1 MPYRSSGT
9 RRNSVQFGVGRSI
22 WTGSPPP
29 AIPEQVLDGIPGFLA
44 WLALLLTV
52 AGAVLRPRVVVGLA
66 AVLGFYTA
74 LRFLVGTAAN
84 VIGLRRIRR
93 WERIDWEAEYKRR
106 AGPDSL
112 PRESV
117 HHVVI
122 IPNYKEPLS
131 VLCRTLDAL
140 AEQEGAAKRMTVVLA
155 MEAAEP
161 EALSKARMLQAQ
173 YRPRFAQVYFTI
185 HPKGLPGEMQCKS
198 ANEAWAARW
207 IKRRLVDESGYNI
220 DHILVT
226 TMDADTIWHPQHFAC
241 LTTLFALNPQR
252 HLRFWQGPIR
262 YHNNIWE
269 ISPSIALVH
278 AYSSAWELAYLSAPG
293 WIPLPMSSYSLSLR
307 LLDGVG
313 YWDGDVIADEWHMF
327 IKAFFQRD
335 GQVKLERVYLPFS
348 GAATGGENLW
358 DSLKHRYQ
366 QSVRHAW
373 GSKEV
378 GYTLAR
384 IIEYPEIPRWT
395 ALRLLF
401 RVAHDIILS
410 GAGWV
415 IMTVGPQL
423 VFLLYPELFV
433 AEWKTP
439 IFLLLQISLAIV
451 SILGAV
457 VMIMDVRVRPPRPRP
472 WTLKDVLGTLLSFPL
487 LPLLTLIVLAIPTI
501 QAQTLLMVGMPIQF
515 KVTRKV

>member
-74 LRFLVGTAAN
+74 LRFVVGAAAN
-84 VIGLRRIRR
+84 VIGLRRIRQ
-93 WERIDWEAEYKRR
+93 WEQIDWVAEYQRR
-106 AGPDSL
+106 AGPGSI
-112 PRESV
+112 PRELV

-122 IPNYKEPLS
+122 IPNYKEPVQ

-140 AEQEGAAKRMTVVLA
+140 SRQEDAVTRMTVVLA
-155 MEAAEP
+155 MEGADP
-161 EALSKARMLQAQ
+161 EAASKARTLQEQ
-173 YRPRFAQVYFTI
+173 YRSRFASVYYTI

-207 IKRRLVDESGYNI
+207 IKRRLVDEEGYNI

-226 TMDADTIWHPQHFAC
+226 TMDADTLWHPQHFAC

-252 HLRFWQGPIR
+252 HLRFWQAPIR
-262 YHNNIWE
+262 YHNNIWN
-269 ISPSIALVH
+269 ISAAIALVH

-327 IKAFFQRD
+327 IKAFFQRE
-335 GQVKLERVYLPFS
+335 GLVKLERVFLPFS
-348 GAATGGENLW
+348 GEATAGETLW
-358 DSLKHRYQ
+358 ESLKNRYQ

-384 IIEYPEIPRWT
+384 IIEYPEIPLWT
-395 ALRLLF
+395 GVRLFF
-401 RVAHDIILS
+401 RVAHDIILA

-423 VFLLYPELFV
+423 VFVLYPELFV
-433 AEWKTP
+433 AEWNTP
-439 IFLLLQISLAIV
+439 FFLLLQISLAIV

-457 VMIMDVRVRPPRPRP
+457 VMILDILQRPPRPRP
-472 WTLKDVLGTLLSFPL
+472 WTLRDVLATLLSFPL
-487 LPLLTLIVLAIPTI
+487 LPLLTLVVLAIPTI
-501 QAQTLLMVGMPIQF
+501 QAQTLLLLGMPIQF
-515 KVTRKV
+515 RVTKKV

>member
-155 MEAAEP
+155 MEAAEA

-207 IKRRLVDESGYNI
+207 IKRRLVD
-220 DHILVT
+220 
-226 TMDADTIWHPQHFAC
+226 
-241 LTTLFALNPQR
+241 
-252 HLRFWQGPIR
+252 
-262 YHNNIWE
+262 
-269 ISPSIALVH
+269 
-278 AYSSAWELAYLSAPG
+278 
-293 WIPLPMSSYSLSLR
+293 
-307 LLDGVG
+307 
-313 YWDGDVIADEWHMF
+313 
-327 IKAFFQRD
+327 
-335 GQVKLERVYLPFS
+335 
-348 GAATGGENLW
+348 
-358 DSLKHRYQ
+358 
-366 QSVRHAW
+366 
-373 GSKEV
+373 
-378 GYTLAR
+378 
-384 IIEYPEIPRWT
+384 
-395 ALRLLF
+395 
-401 RVAHDIILS
+401 
-410 GAGWV
+410 
-415 IMTVGPQL
+415 
-423 VFLLYPELFV
+423 
-433 AEWKTP
+433 
-439 IFLLLQISLAIV
+439 
-451 SILGAV
+451 
-457 VMIMDVRVRPPRPRP
+457 
-472 WTLKDVLGTLLSFPL
+472 
-487 LPLLTLIVLAIPTI
+487 
-501 QAQTLLMVGMPIQF
+501 
-515 KVTRKV
+515 